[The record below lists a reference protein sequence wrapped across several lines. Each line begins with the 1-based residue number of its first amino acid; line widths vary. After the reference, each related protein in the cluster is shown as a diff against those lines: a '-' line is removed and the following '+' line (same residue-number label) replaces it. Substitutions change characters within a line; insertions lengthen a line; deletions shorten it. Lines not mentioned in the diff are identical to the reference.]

1 MHNTICIAKYQ
12 LSIFLLVLIVL
23 IMPFPNKIVNEAG
36 TIVTGDLTEIYSE
49 SSNSCAYTKNKTEN
63 HHL

>member
-12 LSIFLLVLIVL
+12 SSIFLLVLIVL

-49 SSNSCAYTKNKTEN
+49 SSNSCTHTKNKTEN